1 MSEIAAT
8 PPAKAQG
15 TFNPRVVLALL
26 VFGFA
31 AFLATLY
38 FIGTG
43 NTGRDINDGGGHVSG
58 SGLNGYAALADY
70 LEAEGHDVVRS
81 RSKGALDDSTL
92 LILTPPHYIDSE
104 ELGQIIDNRRFTGP
118 TLIIMPKWIASQIP
132 TGIPGADEA
141 QDGWVT
147 LQGAAS
153 PDWDMDSLNLSEL
166 DTRLDEQEREP
177 RGEAAEPTGPLPTWR
192 ANGRDGKLPS
202 ADAVQT
208 ISSGN
213 VVTLVRDAKNQ
224 TLAGFLDDGYYP
236 LLDDFAGR
244 VEPGYDDDD
253 DVEYSQYNVVIVAE
267 PDLFN
272 NWGFANRA
280 NAEIAHAMI
289 DAALDDEDLPIVFDM
304 TLNGLGTSKNLLTL
318 AFSPP
323 FLAATIC
330 LVIALI
336 AIGWRAFRRF
346 GPPVHEG
353 RQIAFGKSQLV
364 ENSAGFIRRA
374 KRLHLVGAPYATL
387 VSSRIAEALGLRNTD
402 DISQVEDALAKRV
415 PDAPSYSENVRKL
428 REARDPGEM
437 LRSAQALKSIERM
450 LER

>member
-1 MSEIAAT
+1 MSEPAAA
-8 PPAKAQG
+8 PSAKAQG
-15 TFNPRVVLALL
+15 AFNPRVVLVLL
-26 VFGFA
+26 LFGFA

-43 NTGRDINDGGGHVSG
+43 NTGRDVNDGGGHVSG

-70 LEAEGHDVVRS
+70 LEAEGHEVTRS
-81 RSKGALDDSTL
+81 RSQGALDDYGL
-92 LILTPPHYIDSE
+92 LVLTPTHYVDGE
-104 ELGQIIDNRRFTGP
+104 ELGQIIENRRFMGP
-118 TLIIMPKWIASQIP
+118 TLIIMPKWHAARIP
-132 TGIPGADEA
+132 AGLPGAGEA
-141 QDGWVT
+141 KDGWVV
-147 LQGAAS
+147 LQGASAA
-153 PDWDMDSLNLSEL
+153 DL
-166 DTRLDEQEREP
+166 DIGLPVLDDLDAKVEFEESKDGATVSKP
-177 RGEAAEPTGPLPTWR
+177 SGPLQTWR
-192 ANGRDGKLPS
+192 SNGRAGKLPS
-202 ADAVQT
+202 NKALQT
-208 ISSGN
+208 ISSGG
-213 VVTLVRDAKNQ
+213 VVSLVRDSKNQ
-224 TLAGFLDDGYYP
+224 TLAGYVDDGYYSSLIDMAERP
-236 LLDDFAGR
+236 EPEDDDF
-244 VEPGYDDDD
+244 D
-253 DVEYSQYNVVIVAE
+253 YSQYPVIIVAE
-267 PDLFN
+267 PDLLN
-272 NWGFANRA
+272 NWGFSNRA
-280 NAEIAHAMI
+280 NAELAHELI
-289 DAALDDEDLPIVFDM
+289 DAAMNYDDGPIIFDM

-330 LVIALI
+330 LIIALI

-374 KRLHLVGAPYATL
+374 KRLHLVGAPYASL
-387 VSSRIAEALGLRNTD
+387 MSGRIAEALGLRSAD
-402 DISQVEDALAKRV
+402 DISLVEDALAKRA